1 MQIDIN
7 QILQQIGETIGA
19 YVPNLLGALAIL
31 IIGWL
36 VALIVSGVVRRALKA
51 TTLDNRMAT
60 RIAGD
65 RAAATLNIEQWVS
78 KGVYYLIMLFVLV
91 AFFQTLGLTIITDPL
106 NQFLTQVF
114 QYLPRLVG
122 AAALALVA
130 WLLATVLRMIVRGA
144 LTTARL
150 DERVGGQT
158 GEGEAAVPLSQTLG
172 DAAYWLVFLL
182 FLPGILGALGLQGLL
197 QPVQGMVDTIL
208 GSLPNLLAAAL
219 IVVAGWFVA
228 RIVQR
233 IVTNLLAAIGTDQL
247 SERVGLAQAMG
258 KQKLSNVLGLVVYIL
273 ILVPV
278 LIAALNALALEAITG
293 PASNMLNSIL
303 GALPALFGAALVL
316 VIAYVVG
323 RVVAGLITNLL
334 TGVGFNAILARL
346 GVGKEPVEGQRTPSE
361 IVGYLVLVAIML
373 FASIEAS
380 RVLGF
385 AVLAELLTQFTVFAA
400 QVIVGLIIF
409 AVGLFLANLAAR
421 TVRES
426 STAQSGLLALAARIA
441 ILVLAGAMALRQMG
455 LASDII
461 NLAFGLLLGAI
472 AVAVALAFGLGGR
485 DAAARELENWRQSMR
500 KQ

>member
-1 MQIDIN
+1 MQIDFN
-7 QILQQIGETIGA
+7 QIVQQISETIGA

-36 VALIVSGVVRRALKA
+36 VALIISAVVRRALKA
-51 TTLDNRMAT
+51 TTLDDRLA
-60 RIAGD
+60 RRVAGE
-65 RAAATLNIEQWVS
+65 RAPAPANVERWIS

-130 WLLATVLRMIVRGA
+130 WLLATLLRMIVRGA

-150 DERVGGQT
+150 DERIGGQA
-158 GEGEAAVPLSQTLG
+158 GEGEAAVPISQTLG

-258 KQKLSNVLGLVVYIL
+258 KQKLSSVLGLIVYIL
-273 ILVPV
+273 ILIPV

-303 GALPALFGAALVL
+303 GALPALFGAGLVL
-316 VIAYVVG
+316 VIA
-323 RVVAGLITNLL
+323 
-334 TGVGFNAILARL
+334 
-346 GVGKEPVEGQRTPSE
+346 
-361 IVGYLVLVAIML
+361 
-373 FASIEAS
+373 
-380 RVLGF
+380 
-385 AVLAELLTQFTVFAA
+385 
-400 QVIVGLIIF
+400 
-409 AVGLFLANLAAR
+409 
-421 TVRES
+421 
-426 STAQSGLLALAARIA
+426 
-441 ILVLAGAMALRQMG
+441 
-455 LASDII
+455 
-461 NLAFGLLLGAI
+461 
-472 AVAVALAFGLGGR
+472 
-485 DAAARELENWRQSMR
+485 
-500 KQ
+500 